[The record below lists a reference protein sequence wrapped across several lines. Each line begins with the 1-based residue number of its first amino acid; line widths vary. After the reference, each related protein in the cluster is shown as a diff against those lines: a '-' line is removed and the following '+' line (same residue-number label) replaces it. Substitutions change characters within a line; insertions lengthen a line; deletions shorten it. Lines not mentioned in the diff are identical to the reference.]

1 MEKIVGIIFGKKNT
15 PWQRIDADGNAIDVA
30 AGEFDAHPV
39 YAGIQGETIDGQ
51 QMVRVPAF
59 YYRSGRVAAG
69 EFAGKKALWISDEPA
84 EGFALHPAFVGARV
98 QLDQFWVGKYQATP
112 DGDKMGSQPGLMPLA
127 NIDFPA
133 MQQAAA
139 ARNGGDVSGF
149 GLWSIYHLGAIQ
161 TLALIELGTPD
172 AKSVLGS
179 GHVNGGGVR
188 PVDDGVVTQAAWRG
202 ITGLWGNVW
211 QMVDG
216 LQTDEERRYRIWDT
230 EGGKSYVS
238 TGVKA
243 PASGW
248 AHRRATRQG
257 EGFDLGAVFVPKKTR
272 EYRDDSAYG
281 NYFWSWRNAV
291 AYHGGS
297 WGDGANAGLFAL
309 SVNGDAS
316 YSGATFGGRLAKV

>member
-1 MEKIVGIIFGKKNT
+1 MEKIIGIIFGKKNA

-39 YAGIQGETIDGQ
+39 YAGIQDETIDGQ

-59 YYRSGRVAAG
+59 YYRAGRVATG

-98 QLDQFWVGKYQATP
+98 ELDQFWVGKYQATP
-112 DGDKMGSQPGLMPLA
+112 DGDKMGAQPGLMPLA
-127 NIDFPA
+127 NIDFTA

-139 ARNGGDVSGF
+139 ARNEGGVSGF

-161 TLALIELGTPD
+161 ALALIELGTPD
-172 AKSVLGS
+172 AKSILGN
-179 GHVNGGGVR
+179 GCVNGNGVR
-188 PVDDGVVTQAAWRG
+188 PVDDETVTQAAWRG

-216 LQTDEERRYRIWDT
+216 LQTDEERRYRIWDA

-257 EGFDLGAVFVPKKTR
+257 EGFDLGAVFVAKKTR
-272 EYRDDSAYG
+272 EDRDDSAFG
-281 NYFWSWRNAV
+281 NYFWAWENAV
-291 AYHGGS
+291 AYHGGG
-297 WGDGANAGLFAL
+297 WANGANAGLFCL
-309 SVNGDAS
+309 YVDTDVS
-316 YSGATFGGRLAKV
+316 YSYTILGGRLAKV

>member
-1 MEKIVGIIFGKKNT
+1 MGKIIGIIFGKKNT
-15 PWQRIDADGNAIDVA
+15 LWQRIDADGNAIDVA

-39 YAGIQGETIDGQ
+39 YAGVQDEIIDGQ

-59 YYRSGRVAAG
+59 YYRSGRAAG

-84 EGFALHPAFVGARV
+84 DGFALHPAFVGARV

-112 DGDKMGSQPGLMPLA
+112 DGDKMGSRPGLMPLA
-127 NIDFPA
+127 SIDFPA

-161 TLALIELGTPD
+161 TMALIELGTPD
-172 AKSVLGS
+172 VKSVLGD
-179 GHVNGGGVR
+179 GYVNGNGVR
-188 PVDDGVVTQAAWRG
+188 PVDDEVVTQAAWRG

-211 QMVDG
+211 QMADG
-216 LQTDEERRYRIWDT
+216 LQTDEERRYRIWDA

-243 PASGW
+243 PVSGW

-272 EYRDDSAYG
+272 EYRCDSAYG
-281 NYFWSWRNAV
+281 NHFWSWRNAV
-291 AYHGGS
+291 AYHGGHWS
-297 WGDGANAGLFAL
+297 AGADAGLFYL
-309 SVNGDAS
+309 DVYYDAS
-316 YSGATFGGRLAKV
+316 YSDPALGGRLAKV

>member
-1 MEKIVGIIFGKKNT
+1 MEKIIGIIFGKKNAL
-15 PWQRIDADGNAIDVA
+15 WQRIDADGNAIDVA

-39 YAGIQGETIDGQ
+39 YAGVQDETVDGQ

-59 YYRSGRVAAG
+59 YYRAGRVAAG

-127 NIDFPA
+127 DIDFAA

-139 ARNGGDVSGF
+139 ARNEGDVSGF
-149 GLWSIYHLGAIQ
+149 GLWSIYHLGAVQ

-172 AKSVLGS
+172 VKSILGD
-179 GHVNGGGVR
+179 GYVNGNGVR
-188 PVDDGVVTQAAWRG
+188 PVDDELVTQAAWRG

-216 LQTDEERRYRIWDT
+216 LQTDKERRYRIWDA
-230 EGGKSYVS
+230 EGGKSYGS
-238 TGVKA
+238 TGVTA
-243 PASGW
+243 PANGW
-248 AHRRATRQG
+248 LHRRASKQG

-272 EYRDDSAYG
+272 EDRGDSAYG

-291 AYHGGS
+291 AYHGGGWS
-297 WGDGANAGLFAL
+297 HGANAGLFSLA
-309 SVNGDAS
+309 VYYAAS
-316 YSGATFGGRLAKV
+316 HSDPHLGGRLAKV

>member
-1 MEKIVGIIFGKKNT
+1 MEKIIGIIFGKKST

-39 YAGIQGETIDGQ
+39 YAGIQGETIDEQ

-59 YYRSGRVAAG
+59 YYRAGRVAAG

-84 EGFALHPAFVGARV
+84 EGFALHPAFVGVRV
-98 QLDQFWVGKYQATP
+98 ELDQFWVGKYQATP
-112 DGDKMGSQPGLMPLA
+112 DGDKMGSRSGLMPLA

-139 ARNGGDVSGF
+139 ARNEGDVSGF

-172 AKSVLGS
+172 ARSILGD
-179 GHVNGGGVR
+179 GYVNGNGAR
-188 PVDDGVVTQAAWRG
+188 PVDDEVVAQATWRG
-202 ITGLWGNVW
+202 IVGLWGNVW

-216 LQTDEERRYRIWDT
+216 LQTDEERRYRIWDA

-248 AHRRATRQG
+248 FHRRARKQG
-257 EGFDLGAVFVPKKTR
+257 EGFDMGAVFVAKKTR
-272 EYRDDSAYG
+272 EDSDDSAFG
-281 NYFWSWRNAV
+281 NYFWAWENAV
-291 AYHGGS
+291 AYHGGRWS
-297 WGDGANAGLFAL
+297 GGAGAGLFYLTVYNA
-309 SVNGDAS
+309 AS
-316 YSGATFGGRLAKV
+316 DSSPGIGGRLAKV

>member
-1 MEKIVGIIFGKKNT
+1 MEKIIGIIFGKKNT
-15 PWQRIDADGNAIDVA
+15 LWQRIDADGNAIDVA

-39 YAGIQGETIDGQ
+39 YAGVQDETIDGQ

-84 EGFALHPAFVGARV
+84 DGFALHPAFVGARV

-161 TLALIELGTPD
+161 TLALIECGTPD
-172 AKSVLGS
+172 IKSVLGD
-179 GHVNGGGVR
+179 GYVNGDGVR
-188 PVDDGVVTQAAWRG
+188 EVDCAEQVVWRG
-202 ITGLWGNVW
+202 IVGLWGNVW

-216 LQTDEERRYRIWDT
+216 LQTNSDREYRIWDADGNQNYVETDVEAPGDGWFRRRST
-230 EGGKSYVS
+230 ERDK
-238 TGVKA
+238 
-243 PASGW
+243 
-248 AHRRATRQG
+248 
-257 EGFDLGAVFVPKKTR
+257 GFDLSYVFLPTST
-272 EYRDDSAYG
+272 RDDRDEAPYG
-281 NYFWSWRNAV
+281 NYFWSYPNAV

-297 WGDGANAGLFAL
+297 WSDGAYAGLFYL
-309 SVNGDAS
+309 SVYGAAS
-316 YSGATFGGRLAKV
+316 FANPAVGGRLAKV